1 MGDITHPLKKSK
13 IILWFNNII
22 YLFITITCV
31 HDCIILLNENSK
43 GMNVC
48 CTSFYQRQIP
58 AGRIVSYE
66 ETSLGC
72 TRPGLIFVVRNG
84 KRVCVNPNL
93 GWVQKVRGEIDWK
106 SVDNSTDPTE

>member
-1 MGDITHPLKKSK
+1 MRFWSGSL
-13 IILWFNNII
+13 LLGLLVVL
-22 YLFITITCV
+22 YLQSCV
-31 HDCIILLNENSK
+31 EGENAK

-93 GWVQKVRGEIDWK
+93 GWVQRVRGEIDWK